1 MKRCILCLQ
10 ELPLFQGLDRA
21 EFTSVCLSATK
32 KRLAKNTFLFH
43 QGDNAGTLF
52 LVKTGKLK
60 LVRVT
65 DGGKEIILDIIGPGE
80 VLGETALFH
89 DQEYLF
95 SAIALEETG
104 LCCFN
109 RHQFEALIQKNP
121 GLAVKIIS
129 YLGQKLYKTLEHV
142 AETSGTSTKEKLLR
156 LLIRLAAE
164 YGRKVPDGT
173 LIELEIT
180 QQELADMVGASR
192 VMTVQVLQQF
202 TEAGIIERQGKHYV
216 LKSDPC
222 IDRFFA

>member
-1 MKRCILCLQ
+1 VKHCILCLQ
-10 ELPLFQGLDRA
+10 ELPLFQGLDRN
-21 EFTSVCLSATK
+21 EFTNVCLSATK
-32 KRLAKNTFLFH
+32 KRLAKNAYLFH
-43 QGDNAGTLF
+43 QGENASALY
-52 LVKTGKLK
+52 LIKTGKLK

-80 VLGETALFH
+80 VQGETALFH
-89 DQEYLF
+89 NQEYLF
-95 SAIALEETG
+95 SAMALEETG

-109 RHQFEALIQKNP
+109 RQQFEALIQQNP

-156 LLIRLAAE
+156 LLVRLAGV
-164 YGRKVPDGT
+164 YGREIPRGMI
-173 LIELEIT
+173 IELEIT

-192 VMTVQVLQQF
+192 VMTVQVLQQL
-202 TEAGIIERQGKHYV
+202 TEEGIIERQGKHYV

-222 IDRFFA
+222 VDRFFA

>member
-1 MKRCILCLQ
+1 MKHCILCLQ
-10 ELPLFQGLDRA
+10 ELPLFQGLDRN
-21 EFTSVCLSATK
+21 EFTNVCLSATK
-32 KRLAKNTFLFH
+32 KRLAKNAYLFH
-43 QGDNAGTLF
+43 QGENASALY
-52 LVKTGKLK
+52 LIKTGKLK

-80 VLGETALFH
+80 VQGETALFH
-89 DQEYLF
+89 NQEYLF
-95 SAIALEETG
+95 SAMALEETG

-109 RHQFEALIQKNP
+109 RQQFEALIQQNP

-156 LLIRLAAE
+156 LLVRLAGV
-164 YGRKVPDGT
+164 YGREIPRGMI
-173 LIELEIT
+173 IELEIT

-192 VMTVQVLQQF
+192 VMTVQVLQQL
-202 TEAGIIERQGKHYV
+202 TEEGIIERQGKHYV

-222 IDRFFA
+222 VDRFFA